1 MAGARFVAPSSCR
14 VLLLSST
21 YLRSQR
27 ERGRVRDGVERAEAK
42 AQSGERGR
50 SSTPGKEDD
59 GGPNAWREPE
69 DPECL
74 ETRESRKSMRLGKA
88 ARE

>member
-1 MAGARFVAPSSCR
+1 M
-14 VLLLSST
+14 
-21 YLRSQR
+21 
-27 ERGRVRDGVERAEAK
+27 RDGVERAEAK

-74 ETRESRKSMRLGKA
+74 ETRESRKSLRLGKA
-88 ARE
+88 ARECEFLENSLILNWDFGSFWS